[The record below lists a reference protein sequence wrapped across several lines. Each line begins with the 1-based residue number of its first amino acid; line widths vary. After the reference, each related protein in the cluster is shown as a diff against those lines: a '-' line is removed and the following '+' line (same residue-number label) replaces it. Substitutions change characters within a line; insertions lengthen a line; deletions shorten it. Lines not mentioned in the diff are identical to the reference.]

1 MNLTENEQMYKT
13 LELLK
18 HKESF
23 ISSITDEEKEILR
36 LLTALFEKSIGI
48 IDDIQETMEI

>member
-18 HKESF
+18 QKVSF

-36 LLTALFEKSIGI
+36 LMTDLFEKSIGI

>member
-18 HKESF
+18 QKVSF
-23 ISSITDEEKEILR
+23 ISSITDEEKEILP
-36 LLTALFEKSIGI
+36 LMTDLFEKSIGI